1 MLEIIL
7 GTGVFVFIIYAGF
20 QIAYLLEL
28 RKAGKALRE
37 LIETIDRRL
46 RPSLDEFES
55 AMKNLRQTTE
65 NASAISRNLRDATD
79 VAAIFAGLWAAVK
92 AGLAA
97 LTRKDEMKKDELQK

>member
-7 GTGVFVFIIYAGF
+7 GIGVFVFIIYAGF

-28 RKAGKALRE
+28 RKAGKALRA

-46 RPSLDEFES
+46 QPSLDELES

-79 VAAIFAGLWAAVK
+79 IAAILAGVWAAIK
-92 AGLAA
+92 AGISA
-97 LTRKDEMKKDELQK
+97 LTRKEEVKQDELKQ